1 MHSIKHATDKQMSTF
16 ARLLREESKVLFLMW
31 AYNAQQSS
39 YSNTQREDMQRIANR
54 ARHSH

>member
-1 MHSIKHATDKQMSTF
+1 MHSIKHATDTQMRAF
-16 ARLLREESKVLFLMW
+16 AKLLREESKVLFFMW
-31 AYNAQQSS
+31 AYNAEQSS